1 MVSVSKIELCV
12 QKTIFEERWKKD
24 LWTRLTVKYL
34 ES

>member
-12 QKTIFEERWKKD
+12 QKTIFEEKWGKGR
-24 LWTRLTVKYL
+24 WTRLTVKYL